1 MTRLFLIR
9 HGETAWNKQ
18 HRFQGSADIPL
29 NGVGLAQAEAVGER
43 MASLA
48 LSRIV
53 SSDLK
58 RAYQTAAA
66 VVHHHP
72 TLTIEADTRLREIS
86 FGKWEGLTYKQ
97 IQETYPDDLLAWQSD
112 IMTPSTEGEPVED
125 FYRRIATFADQFE
138 PFQKDELVAVCAH
151 GGALQMLLCHLLDLP
166 PSSYWKFRMYN
177 TAVSE
182 VRIHEAGAMLVSFND
197 TYHLK

>member
-29 NGVGLAQAEAVGER
+29 NGTGLAQADAVGER
-43 MASLA
+43 MASLP
-48 LSRIV
+48 LSRII

-58 RAYQTAAA
+58 RAYQTATA
-66 VVHHHP
+66 VARHHP
-72 TLTIEADTRLREIS
+72 DVPVEADARIQEIS

-97 IQETYPDDLLAWQSD
+97 IQETYPGDLEAWESD
-112 IMTPSTEGEPVED
+112 IMTPSTEGEPVEA
-125 FYRRIATFADQFE
+125 FHARIAAFADQFE
-138 PFQKDELVAVCAH
+138 PFQKDELVAICAH
-151 GGALQMLLCHLLDLP
+151 GGALQMLLCYLLDLP

-182 VRIHEAGAMLVSFND
+182 LRLYEAGAMLVSFND